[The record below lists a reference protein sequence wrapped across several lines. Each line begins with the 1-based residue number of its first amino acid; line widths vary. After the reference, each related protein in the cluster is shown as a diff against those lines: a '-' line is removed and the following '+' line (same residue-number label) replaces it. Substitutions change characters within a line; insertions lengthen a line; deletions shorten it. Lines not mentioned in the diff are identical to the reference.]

1 MESWPLHQVSLN
13 GPENTMN
20 ILVPSSFPGCM
31 LGPEAAGPFLLDPLA
46 FRGSAEPGQKAPKG
60 RERVGKANLEG
71 KEVDI
76 VILFR
81 EQAAHF
87 PWKSTTNERTAPEI
101 VIFSQ
106 VSPQQ

>member
-1 MESWPLHQVSLN
+1 
-13 GPENTMN
+13 
-20 ILVPSSFPGCM
+20 M

-60 RERVGKANLEG
+60 RERVGKANLER

-87 PWKSTTNERTAPEI
+87 PWKSTKHERMAPET
-101 VIFSQ
+101 VIAK
-106 VSPQQ
+106 